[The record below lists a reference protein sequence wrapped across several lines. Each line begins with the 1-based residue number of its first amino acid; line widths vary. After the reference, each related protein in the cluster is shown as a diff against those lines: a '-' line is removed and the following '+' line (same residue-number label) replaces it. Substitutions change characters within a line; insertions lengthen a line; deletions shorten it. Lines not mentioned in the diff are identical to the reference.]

1 MKQNTLSIPESDH
14 RIEAT
19 RNDLGYPT
27 VAISVTLLHCIYVVT
42 WYLQLGGRIG
52 LLDTIRFEF
61 LLAAALIFLLGAYL
75 PIAEPSPFQRKILVM
90 TYPFLCCIAL
100 GLLFSYDFET
110 SWDVLVERFIKA
122 VFFGIFIVAF
132 VRGPT
137 QLKFFL
143 GACVLAW
150 LKIEE
155 ESMLGILTGSMLWY
169 NQGILRLHGSTGMYA
184 HPNNLAS
191 LALGSLPF
199 LYFLYPLVSRPLKV
213 ILAAQGTSAV
223 AIIVYSG
230 SRAGYL
236 GLVFFLL
243 YLLKESKHRF
253 RAYSA
258 VVILVLLSFYVI
270 PDQYWAR
277 FQTIQTGQEIDGASM
292 DARKEILND
301 ALDILEKHP
310 FGVGIGVFPVVRTS
324 YFGRSQDTH
333 NLYLEVATNLGIQG
347 LVGFLIFV
355 FAMAKGLSYLKKD
368 LASQLQS
375 LEEIPQTIGLDE
387 HREHVKALTLINAA
401 ASAVLAFLLI
411 RLFLGLFGHSLYEV
425 HWWFVFG
432 LTVALLNMSVW
443 AGARTERLLGQI
455 RKIQG
460 A

>member
-1 MKQNTLSIPESDH
+1 MNQNTLSIHESDL

-19 RNDLGYPT
+19 RNDLAYPT
-27 VAISVTLLHCIYVVT
+27 VAISVTLLHCIYVIT
-42 WYLQLGGRIG
+42 YYLQLGGRIE

-61 LLAAALIFLLGAYL
+61 LLAAGLIFVLGVYL
-75 PIAEPSPFQRKILVM
+75 PIAEPSPLQRNIFVM
-90 TYPFLCCIAL
+90 TYPFLCCLAL
-100 GLLFSYDFET
+100 GLLFSYDFQT
-110 SWDVLVERFIKA
+110 SWDVFVDRFIKS

-155 ESMLGILTGSMLWY
+155 ESMIGILTGSMLWY

-199 LYFLYPLVSRPLKV
+199 LYYLYPVVSRPLKV
-213 ILAAQGTSAV
+213 ILAAQGTSAL

-243 YLLKESKHRF
+243 YLLKDSKHRF
-253 RAYSA
+253 RTYSA
-258 VVILVLLSFYVI
+258 MVILVLLSLYVI

-301 ALDILEKHP
+301 AFDILAEHP
-310 FGVGIGVFPVVRTS
+310 FGVGVGAFPVVRMS

-347 LVGFLIFV
+347 LVAFLIFV
-355 FAMAKGLSYLKKD
+355 FAVARGLSHLKKD
-368 LASQLQS
+368 IAYQTQS
-375 LEEIPQTIGLDE
+375 LMRMPEMTGPDE
-387 HREHVKALTLINAA
+387 YKAHMKDLALLNAA
-401 ASAVLAFLLI
+401 TSAVLAFLLL
-411 RLFLGLFGHSLYEV
+411 RLAVGLFGHNLYEV
-425 HWWFVFG
+425 YWWFTLG
-432 LTVALLNMSVW
+432 LALALLNMNVW
-443 AGARTERLLGQI
+443 AAQRTEYLLHN
-455 RKIQG
+455 K
-460 A
+460 